1 MPRTNQG
8 GTDGGDEKEEDEDNE
23 DNEEEDKDEENED
36 EEEEG
41 CAAQPGARLQNTLH
55 QALTTSYRNCQGMD
69 GLQILL
75 IYSEQ
80 NCLENRGL
88 LGFSVTSNPKNPR
101 SA

>member
-23 DNEEEDKDEENED
+23 DNKEEDKDEED
-36 EEEEG
+36 EEG
-41 CAAQPGARLQNTLH
+41 CAAQHGACLQNTLH

-80 NCLENRGL
+80 NCLKNRGL
-88 LGFSVTSNPKNPR
+88 LGFSVTSNPKNPVF
-101 SA
+101 A